1 MIYTL
6 ETSRFNEIEHT
17 ADIGL
22 SGEGETLPALFASLA
37 FGMLQIITKVHRQ
50 ADEIRRQITFDEPS
64 VDDLLIRWLSEINY
78 LMQVNHFLPS
88 SIPDLKIDETPDAFL
103 LRACLH
109 GSDSSAFPDMI
120 EKEIKAV
127 TYHQL
132 AVTNQDKCYTA
143 RVIFDI

>member
-6 ETSRFNEIEHT
+6 ETSRFDEIEHT
-17 ADIGL
+17 ADTGL

-37 FGMLQIITKVHRQ
+37 FGMLQIITKVHDQ
-50 ADEIRRQITFDEPS
+50 TETRRCKVNLNEFS

-78 LMQVNHFLPS
+78 LLLVNHFLPS
-88 SIPDLKIDETPDAFL
+88 SITGMKINDTPDGFL
-103 LRACLH
+103 LHACLH
-109 GSDSSAFPDMI
+109 GSDTESLPGLM

-132 AVTNQDKCYTA
+132 AVVRKKNNYSA

>member
-6 ETSRFNEIEHT
+6 ESSRFHEIDHT
-17 ADIGL
+17 ADTGL

-37 FGMLQIITKVHRQ
+37 FGMLQIITKDHPP
-50 ADEIRRQITFDEPS
+50 ADKRHRQITLREAS
-64 VDDLLIRWLSEINY
+64 MDDLLIRWLSEINY
-78 LMQVNHFLPS
+78 LFLVKHFLLS
-88 SIPDLKIDETPDAFL
+88 SITNLKITETPGTFL
-103 LRACLH
+103 LRASLY
-109 GSDSSAFPDMI
+109 GSDSTAHTYMI

-132 AVTNQDKCYTA
+132 TVIRRGNRFSA

>member
-6 ETSRFNEIEHT
+6 KSSRFHEIEHT
-17 ADIGL
+17 ADTGL
-22 SGEGETLPALFASLA
+22 SGEGKTLPDLFASLA
-37 FGMLQIITKVHRQ
+37 FGMLQIITKDHHP
-50 ADEIRRQITFDEPS
+50 ADKRHRQITLREAA

-78 LMQVNHFLPS
+78 LFLVKHFLPS
-88 SIPDLKIDETPDAFL
+88 SITDLKITETPGTFL
-103 LRACLH
+103 LRASLY
-109 GSDSSAFPDMI
+109 GSDTTAHTDMI

-132 AVTNQDKCYTA
+132 AVIRRENRFTA